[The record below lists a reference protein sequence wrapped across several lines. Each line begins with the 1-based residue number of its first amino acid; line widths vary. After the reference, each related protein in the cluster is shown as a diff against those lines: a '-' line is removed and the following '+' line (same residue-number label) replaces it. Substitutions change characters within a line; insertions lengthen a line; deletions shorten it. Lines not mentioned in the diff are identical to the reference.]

1 MTDLIGK
8 TIMIT
13 GGTGSFGKAVLNRL
27 LTEDEVASI
36 VVYSRDEKK
45 QHDMRLAFNNPKI
58 QFEIGDVR
66 DERQVMR
73 AMRGVDMVFHAAA
86 MKQVPSCEFFPMEAV
101 QTNIIGTNNVIDAAL
116 RHSVERLVVLSTDK
130 AAYPVN
136 AMGCSKMMMEKLMIA
151 RAQAQKA
158 SDLSIMCG
166 VRYGNVLYS
175 RGSVVPLFV
184 DQIQRGVSLTVTH
197 LGMTRFL
204 MPLSDAIDLVLHA
217 LRNGRNGDMFIRRA
231 PACEIGDLAQAC
243 LNLFGVNNPIE
254 IIGIRAGEKMHETLA
269 TAEEVARAED
279 QGEYWRIPCD
289 IGQSFDKYYVKGSDE
304 INNIRPFDS
313 DNAPRLSVDET
324 QELLRGLPELSTI
337 LNRSN

>member
-66 DERQVMR
+66 DERRVMR
-73 AMRGVDMVFHAAA
+73 AMHGVDMVFHAAA

-101 QTNIIGTNNVIDAAL
+101 QTNVIGTNNVIDAAL
-116 RHSVERLVVLSTDK
+116 HHGVERLVVLSTDK

-136 AMGCSKMMMEKLMIA
+136 AMGCSKMMMEKLMMA

-158 SDLSIMCG
+158 GDPAIRCG
-166 VRYGNVLYS
+166 VRCGNVLFW
-175 RGSVVPLFV
+175 RGWVVPLFGE
-184 DQIQRGVSLTVTH
+184 QIQRGVALPATH
-197 LGMTRFL
+197 LGMTRSL
-204 MPLSDAIDLVLHA
+204 VPLGDAINFVLHA
-217 LRNGRNGDMFIRRA
+217 LRNGRNGDLFIRKA

-243 LNLFGVNNPIE
+243 LNLFGASNPVE

-269 TAEEVARAED
+269 TAEEVARADD

-289 IGQSFDKYYVKGSDE
+289 TGQSFDKYFVRGFAE
-304 INNIRPFDS
+304 IGNTLPFDS
-313 DNAPRLSVDET
+313 KNASRLSVNEV
-324 QELLRGLPELSTI
+324 QNLLLSLPEISAI
-337 LNRSN
+337 LN